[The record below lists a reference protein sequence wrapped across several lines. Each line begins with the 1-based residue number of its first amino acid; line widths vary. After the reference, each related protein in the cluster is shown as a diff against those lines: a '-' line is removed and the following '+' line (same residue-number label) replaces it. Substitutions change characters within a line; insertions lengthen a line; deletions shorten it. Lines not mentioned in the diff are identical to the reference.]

1 MSAAEALTVRFRCP
15 FSRRWIV
22 LCGLGAGMV
31 AASMIAVSFGAYPV
45 NILKVLQSVM
55 TDDIDRA
62 GLVIAQV
69 RLPRVVFGLL
79 VGAALGGSGAV
90 LQVMFRNPL
99 ADPGLI
105 GISSGAAFGAVT
117 AIVVGGTIA
126 PAFMLWASFYAIPA
140 MAFAGACAATL
151 LIVNVGQVNG
161 KVDVAL
167 MLLAGIAINAIAQSG
182 VGAMMFIAD
191 DQQLRSLTFWTLG
204 SLAIAGWGA
213 MPVIG
218 VAILVPTLLMAA
230 HGASLNRLLL
240 GDVEAAH
247 LGVDVR
253 RLKRLV
259 VLSVALSVGTAVSFA
274 GSIGFVGLVIPH
286 LVRLL
291 AGPDN
296 RIVVPGSIL
305 GGATVMVLAD
315 LVARTAAIPEDI
327 PIGLVLGAVGGPF
340 FLWLL
345 LTRKWRRL

>member
-1 MSAAEALTVRFRCP
+1 MSIAARLPVR
-15 FSRRWIV
+15 S
-22 LCGLGAGMV
+22 GAGKRAALLGSLFAVMIV
-31 AASMIAVSFGAYPV
+31 AGMTALSFGAYPV
-45 NILKVLQSVM
+45 NLVHVIHSLLTGDV
-55 TDDIDRA
+55 DRA

-69 RLPRVVFGLL
+69 RLPRIVFGLL
-79 VGAALGGSGAV
+79 VGAALGGSGAA

-105 GISSGAAFGAVT
+105 GISSGAAFGAVAT
-117 AIVVGGTIA
+117 IVVGGALA
-126 PAFMLWASFYAIPA
+126 PGFMAWASYYAVPA
-140 MAFAGACAATL
+140 MAFVGATAATV
-151 LIVNVGQVNG
+151 LIVAIGQVNG
-161 KVDVAL
+161 RVDVAL

-191 DQQLRSLTFWTLG
+191 DQQLRTLTFWTLG
-204 SLAIAGWGA
+204 SLAIAGWDA
-213 MPVIG
+213 LPVIAC
-218 VAILVPTLLMAA
+218 AILLPVALLAIK
-230 HGASLNRLLL
+230 GASLNRLLL

-274 GSIGFVGLVIPH
+274 GAIGFVGLVVPH

-305 GGATVMVLAD
+305 GGAVVMVLAD
-315 LVARTAAIPEDI
+315 LVARTIAIPEDI

-345 LTRKWRRL
+345 LARKWRVL

>member
-1 MSAAEALTVRFRCP
+1 MSIAETLPVRIGISKRAL
-15 FSRRWIV
+15 V
-22 LCGLGAGMV
+22 LGTLFAVMVLAGLV
-31 AASMIAVSFGAYPV
+31 ALSFGAYPV
-45 NILKVLQSVM
+45 NIVHFLHSLL
-55 TDDIDRA
+55 TDDVDRA
-62 GLVIAQV
+62 GLIIAQV

-79 VGAALGGSGAV
+79 VGAALGGSGAA

-99 ADPGLI
+99 ADPSLI
-105 GISSGAAFGAVT
+105 GISSGAAFGAVS
-117 AIVVGGTIA
+117 AIVVGGTLA
-126 PAFMLWASFYAIPA
+126 PGFMTWASYYAVPA
-140 MAFAGACAATL
+140 MAFAGAAGTTM
-151 LIVNVGQVNG
+151 LIVAIGQANG
-161 KVDVAL
+161 RVDVAM

-182 VGAMMFIAD
+182 VGAMMFLAD
-191 DQQLRSLTFWTLG
+191 DQQLRTLTFWTLG
-204 SLAIAGWGA
+204 SLAIAGWDA
-213 MPVIG
+213 LPVIS
-218 VAILVPTLLMAA
+218 VAILVPVGLLAVN
-230 HGASLNRLLL
+230 GLSLNRLLL
-240 GDVEAAH
+240 GDIEAAH

-274 GSIGFVGLVIPH
+274 GAIGFVGLVVPH

-305 GGATVMVLAD
+305 GGAIVMVTAD

-345 LTRKWRRL
+345 VARKWRVL